1 MLFHMSTQTHNG
13 LNLWDF
19 EDEGMIVNIIN
30 SMFRKRKQKVVQK
43 LPNEYSKI
51 QFTCWI
57 VNYLLVLT
65 VLAQTNMLEWCF
77 E

>member
-1 MLFHMSTQTHNG
+1 MVFHMSTQTHDG
-13 LNLWDF
+13 LNLCDF
-19 EDEGMIVNIIN
+19 EDEGTIVNIIN
-30 SMFRKRKQKVVQK
+30 SKKKTKVVQK

-65 VLAQTNMLEWCF
+65 VLAQTNMLECCF